1 MSNPKFQGLA
11 TRALTGSI
19 AAIAA
24 LAMTL
29 AHPYSF
35 AVLLVAACVIGM
47 REWEGLNLKKTMQ
60 FRIAGMLYILSAVT
74 AMAWLRVQPFSSGD
88 DLSQGAEWIIS
99 LFALVWSTDIAAY
112 ITGRLIGGPKIAPR
126 ISPNK
131 TWAGLIGGMAAS
143 AGVAYALSSYVPTLS
158 AMHAVFIGALIAVI
172 AQAGD
177 FLESGLKRRAGVKD
191 SGTLLPGH
199 GGLLDRVDGLLP
211 ASLAYAILV
220 YICGPV

>member
-35 AVLLVAACVIGM
+35 AILLIAACIIGM
-47 REWEGLNLKKTMQ
+47 REWEGLNLKKTVQ
-60 FRIAGMLYILSAVT
+60 FRLVGLLYIVSAVT
-74 AMAWLRVQPFSSGD
+74 AMAWLRIHPFSSGD
-88 DLSQGAEWIIS
+88 DLSQGAEWIIG
-99 LFALVWSTDIAAY
+99 LFALVWATDIAAY

-126 ISPNK
+126 VSPNK
-131 TWAGLIGGMAAS
+131 TWAGLLGGMAAS
-143 AGVAYALSSYVPTLS
+143 AAIAYGLSSYVPTLPGP
-158 AMHAVFIGALIAVI
+158 HAVLIGAVIAII

-177 FLESGLKRRAGVKD
+177 FLESGIKRRAGVKD

-220 YICGPV
+220 YIYAPV